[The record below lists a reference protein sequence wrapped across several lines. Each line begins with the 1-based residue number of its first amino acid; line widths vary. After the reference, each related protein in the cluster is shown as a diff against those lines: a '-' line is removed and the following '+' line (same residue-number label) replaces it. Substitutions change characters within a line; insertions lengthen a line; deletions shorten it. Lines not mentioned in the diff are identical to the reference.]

1 MNLPRQRLRFASG
14 TASRLDDNRNLLACG
29 MRNSCKEPGAN
40 RIELVGAECPRT
52 VEPRRLRI
60 RHPSLEQHAHAVL
73 HGEGEHDDEHT
84 GEERHAHVLGADCDP
99 PAQIVAR

>member
-40 RIELVGAECPRT
+40 RIEVVGAEYPRSIET
-52 VEPRRLRI
+52 RRI
-60 RHPSLEQHAHAVL
+60 RVRHPGLEEHAHAVL
-73 HGEGEHDDEHT
+73 HGEGEHDDEHAREQ
-84 GEERHAHVLGADCDP
+84 GYPHVLATDLAP
-99 PAQIVAR
+99 LVQIVAR